1 VHDWRGA
8 SLEVLLYFLAMPW
21 EWSSLSGQKETGMEQ
36 HILEMRDIT
45 KTFPGVRALDKV
57 SFLVRRGEVHG
68 LVGENGAG
76 KSTLMKILNGV
87 LLPDSGQILMNGMP
101 VTFRNTKQAQAC
113 GISLIYQEFNLVN
126 TLSVAENLYLG
137 FLQTGRSKLINWK
150 KVRAEAS
157 ALIKRLGFGFDV
169 KEKVE
174 NLSVAERQLVEI
186 AKALSLNTQLIAMD
200 EPTSSL
206 TTNEIEKLFSIIK
219 ELREHGITIIYISH
233 KLDEVMAICD
243 SVTVMRDGHI
253 IDTRSARETN
263 NSEIISKMVGR
274 PVDMK
279 YPKRRSDILGE
290 EVVLEARNISCAG
303 FVKDISF
310 SLRKG
315 EILGIAGLV
324 GSGRTE
330 LVESIFG
337 ARHLQGGEVYVLGKK
352 ECIRSTSDGKR
363 CSIGLVTENRKE
375 TGLALNYSL
384 ADNVVITN
392 LSKVKIGLII
402 SKTKTKSSVY
412 RYVDELA
419 IKTPSIRQPVVNLS
433 GGNQQKV
440 VIAKWLFS
448 DVDILILDEPTR
460 GIDVGA
466 KYEIYLLM
474 NSLVENGKSIIM
486 ISSELPEV
494 LGMSDRVIVINEGRK
509 KGELCGTEMS
519 PEAVMR
525 LAIK

>member
-1 VHDWRGA
+1 
-8 SLEVLLYFLAMPW
+8 M
-21 EWSSLSGQKETGMEQ
+21 GQN
-36 HILEMRDIT
+36 ILEMRDIT
-45 KTFPGVRALDKV
+45 KTFPGVRALDSV
-57 SFLVRRGEVHG
+57 SFAVRRGEVHG

-87 LLPDSGQILMNGMP
+87 LAPDSGQILVDGMP
-101 VTFRNTKQAQAC
+101 VTFRSTKQAQAC

-126 TLSVAENLYLG
+126 TLSVAENIYLG
-137 FLQTGRSKLINWK
+137 FLQTGKSKLIDWK
-150 KVRAEAS
+150 KVRADAAE
-157 ALIKRLGFGFDV
+157 LIERLGFDFNV

-186 AKALSLNTQLIAMD
+186 AKALSLNARLIAMD

-219 ELREHGITIIYISH
+219 GLKENGITIIYISH

-253 IDTRSARETN
+253 IDTKPVSETN
-263 NSEIISKMVGR
+263 NPEIISKMVGR

-279 YPKRRSDILGE
+279 YPKRSSVALGD
-290 EVVLEARNISCAG
+290 VVLEARNVSCAG
-303 FVKDISF
+303 FVKDVSF
-310 SLRKG
+310 SLKKG

-337 ARHLQGGEVYVLGKK
+337 ARHLQGGEIFVHGKRTR
-352 ECIRSTSDGKR
+352 IRSTADGKR
-363 CSIGLVTENRKE
+363 CSIGLVTEDRKE
-375 TGLALNYSL
+375 TGLALHYSL
-384 ADNVVITN
+384 TDNVVITN
-392 LSKVKIGLII
+392 LKKVRAGLLVSKGL
-402 SKTKTKSSVY
+402 TQSSVGH
-412 RYVDELA
+412 YVDELA
-419 IKTPSIRQPVVNLS
+419 IKTPSTRQAVVNLS

-440 VIAKWLFS
+440 VLAKWLFS

-474 NSLVENGKSIIM
+474 NALVEKGKSIIM

-494 LGMSDRVIVINEGRK
+494 LGMSDRVIVINGGRK
-509 KGELCGTEMS
+509 KGELCGAEMS
-519 PEAVMR
+519 PEAVMS